1 MRAKAG
7 LVPVAAALV
16 TVLAGVSLKAG
27 FARAEDDCLTAPN
40 GAAPAGSHWYYHE
53 DRATQRKCWHVRPK
67 DQAAPEAAAQEQPEA
82 ATPVSAAS
90 STVHTPEHARSS
102 IRASG
107 KPRAGAATRAD
118 APAPAGAE
126 TAAWPDPPAPAN
138 AETVAWPQPPSPAG
152 TSKTASPEP
161 PQSRSDATVWPE
173 PPSTGSIGKAA
184 SPEPP
189 SQSSADTTAWP
200 EPPAPAATAPAETV
214 PKDTAPEPSA
224 PSAKAG
230 NDAGSDK
237 ASDLSVIGPVPA
249 PAPTGE
255 MSTGLVVI
263 GAIGLMVAGLY
274 MRSMLTR
281 TVSRPRMK
289 KIRQRAATDGVS
301 SERKMPAFPA
311 HFFQRAQAP
320 TGHERSHDESVEA
333 LRKLLQVLDREAA

>member
-40 GAAPAGSHWYYHE
+40 AAAPPGSHWYYHE

-67 DQAAPEAAAQEQPEA
+67 DQAPPEAAAQEQPEA
-82 ATPVSAAS
+82 ATPAEAAS
-90 STVHTPEHARSS
+90 SSVRTPEHPRSS

-107 KPRAGAATRAD
+107 KPRAGTAARAD
-118 APAPAGAE
+118 PPAPAGAE
-126 TAAWPDPPAPAN
+126 TATWPDPPAPAN
-138 AETVAWPQPPSPAG
+138 AETVSWPQPPSPVG
-152 TSKTASPEP
+152 TGKMASPEP
-161 PQSRSDATVWPE
+161 PQIRSDATVWPE
-173 PPSTGSIGKAA
+173 PPSPAGISKAA

-189 SQSSADTTAWP
+189 SQSGADTTAWP
-200 EPPAPAATAPAETV
+200 EPPSPAATAPAETV
-214 PKDTAPEPSA
+214 PKDTAQELSA

-230 NDAGSDK
+230 NGAGSDK

-249 PAPTGE
+249 PASSGE
-255 MSTGLVVI
+255 TSTGLVVI
-263 GAIGLMVAGLY
+263 GAIGLMIAGLY
-274 MRSMLTR
+274 MRSVLTR
-281 TVSRPRMK
+281 TVGRPRMK
-289 KIRQRAATDGVS
+289 KIRQREATDGVS

-311 HFFQRAQAP
+311 HFFQRAQAR